1 VVRRGR
7 SAHVLL
13 WFTCNFIEYGC
24 EDVVLSKKPNKNGGS
39 PQAGDKPKM
48 GRPVIEIDYSLFESL
63 CEIQCT
69 LPEIAGVLKVSEDT
83 VERRVKE
90 HYGETFAETYK
101 KHSAPGLMSLRRH
114 QFRMAES
121 NATMAIWLGKQYLG
135 QTDRMDLNVRELD
148 ATIEREL
155 AAITAGS
162 QADTPG
168 EAQGETVH

>member
-1 VVRRGR
+1 
-7 SAHVLL
+7 
-13 WFTCNFIEYGC
+13 
-24 EDVVLSKKPNKNGGS
+24 
-39 PQAGDKPKM
+39 M

-63 CEIQCT
+63 CQIQCT

-135 QTDRMDLNVRELD
+135 QSDKTELKID
-148 ATIEREL
+148 VNQLDSDIEREL

-162 QADTPG
+162 ESTSTREVEG
-168 EAQGETVH
+168 ESVH